1 MCQALSEET
10 TAKEYKDVSSQLEK
24 KNEKL
29 AKLTPR
35 NVAKRVNRQKENNKV
50 LQEQVAAATNKISD
64 LQKENDEVNKSLD
77 SALRTTLALRK

>member
-1 MCQALSEET
+1 MCLALSEET

>member
-64 LQKENDEVNKSLD
+64 LEKENDEVNKSLD